1 MSVATTELSRS
12 TQHLI
17 DSRLD
22 TIDRMLLGRVSRQ
35 ERLEIVREV
44 EAQIFEQL
52 HERGADELSR
62 EDVLAVLGRLD
73 PPEAYLPEEAGE
85 AGPVP
90 PRISSRP
97 RAGRSQPV
105 RKGDPPGAKVSG
117 ILSLVAMALILLG
130 CPIVLGLVVAT
141 NSVAVLYILGGGI
154 LALAFIGSILAI
166 TLAVYCRLANAWAIV
181 GLVNGIL
188 AILASLAVTALIL
201 FGESLSPGPEP
212 NHAPGSH
219 RSDDAASGGGKLRRR
234 LLRELEPRVAPGRHR
249 RRRRDA
255 IADHHRL
262 QRRFPQP
269 ADAPGGRA
277 PRRGTPR
284 WAGPRRSRPRSPA
297 A

>member
-1 MSVATTELSRS
+1 MMSVATTELSRS

-52 HERGADELSR
+52 HERGADEFSR

-73 PPEAYLPEEAGE
+73 PPEAYLPDEAGE

-90 PRISSRP
+90 SRMSSRP
-97 RAGRSQPV
+97 RAVGIQPV
-105 RKGDPPGAKVSG
+105 RTGNPRGAKVSG
-117 ILSLVAMALILLG
+117 ILSLVTLGLILLG

-154 LALAFIGSILAI
+154 VTLSLIGSVLAI
-166 TLAVYCRLANAWAIV
+166 SLAVYSRLANAWAIV

-201 FGESLSPGPEP
+201 
-212 NHAPGSH
+212 
-219 RSDDAASGGGKLRRR
+219 
-234 LLRELEPRVAPGRHR
+234 LEG
-249 RRRRDA
+249 
-255 IADHHRL
+255 L
-262 QRRFPQP
+262 
-269 ADAPGGRA
+269 
-277 PRRGTPR
+277 
-284 WAGPRRSRPRSPA
+284 
-297 A
+297 